1 MHFELLI
8 GLLYERKSL
17 IFAEELKDR
26 GVGKE
31 MSKEIREEKRKDE
44 RKMLFFVC
52 VDVDAPLTRVFPWGR
67 LFL

>member
-44 RKMLFFVC
+44 RRQRRGGWKKK
-52 VDVDAPLTRVFPWGR
+52 RVWTEVN
-67 LFL
+67 